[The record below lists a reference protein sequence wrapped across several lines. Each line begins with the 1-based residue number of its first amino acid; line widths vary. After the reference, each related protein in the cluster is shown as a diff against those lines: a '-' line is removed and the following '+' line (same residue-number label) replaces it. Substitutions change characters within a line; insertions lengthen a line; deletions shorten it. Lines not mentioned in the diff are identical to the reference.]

1 MSKELRE
8 KIKEAEVAFKKS
20 KEDLIKSYVDVF
32 KWEYSQVKKLIS
44 SVDKLIIMVDINS
57 DDEGGMI
64 TDYSLYLK
72 ENYILDDFDFED
84 EDIEGLNAFGEDDRK
99 SFKKFVDSFY
109 ELTYDASQKHLDVAK
124 ILKKSGFK
132 IEDGDN

>member
-20 KEDLIKSYVDVF
+20 KEDFTNSYIDVF

-57 DDEGGMI
+57 DDEGGII

-84 EDIEGLNAFGEDDRK
+84 IECLNAFGKDDKK

-109 ELTYDASQKHLDVAK
+109 ELTYDASQNHLDIVK

-132 IEDGDN
+132 IEDEE

>member
-20 KEDLIKSYVDVF
+20 KEDLTKSYVDVF

-44 SVDKLIIMVDINS
+44 SVDKLIIIEDINS
-57 DDEGGMI
+57 DDEGGTT
-64 TDYSLYLK
+64 TDYLLYLK
-72 ENYILDDFDFED
+72 ENYILDNFDF

-109 ELTYDASQKHLDVAK
+109 KLTYDASQKHLDVAK

-132 IEDGDN
+132 IEDEE